1 MEKIILTII
10 RALGSMGEK
19 GVHWFLVWVEDI
31 CISTPNLLDNELFYN
46 ALAWIKTYEPKNPPT
61 E

>member
-10 RALGSMGEK
+10 RALGTMGET
-19 GVHWFLVWVEDI
+19 GVHWFLGWVEDV
-31 CISTPNLLDNELFYN
+31 CANTPNLIDNELFYK